1 MVLAEDPIWIKAAD
15 HWAPPCAP
23 KEMGMRA
30 ERWADIDDWHVDRAA
45 AMPLFRQIYQQVSWG
60 ILGRTLMPGT
70 KLPSTR
76 DLAER
81 LGVARSSVVIAYEQ
95 LLAEGYIY
103 GKVGSGTYISSDLPE
118 PIGEDPLRAK
128 VVRRPA
134 GETRSFTETAA
145 AQSDERPFNL
155 GRTLLDARSIEIWR
169 KLSHRAVRSLG
180 PSHFG
185 YTDPSG
191 FAELRKTIS
200 DYLQAARSVCC
211 EPAQV
216 IVTAGT
222 QHAIDIALRVL
233 LDRGDE
239 VWVEDPGYSLTYDAL
254 AAFGAKARPIRVDKH
269 GIDVAAGIR
278 AAPKARAVFVTPSH
292 QFPLGV
298 VLSMSRRLELLAWAR
313 STQAWIIEDDYASE
327 FRYGGRPLA
336 SLQGLDDSSRV
347 IYIGT
352 LNKALFPGLRMGY
365 VVVPH
370 ALLRAFVRA
379 RYLMD
384 RQPPS
389 LQQTVVAE
397 FMRQGHFASHLRRMR
412 LQYRDQRDA
421 LATEFTRCLGDYL
434 QVDTPDQGMH
444 LVAYLREGLS
454 DIDIERAALD
464 RGIVVRAISRLYRK
478 APPRSGLMLGFS
490 GYPRQ
495 VIPSAVEQF
504 AEAVRDR
511 LMY

>member
-1 MVLAEDPIWIKAAD
+1 
-15 HWAPPCAP
+15 
-23 KEMGMRA
+23 MRA
-30 ERWADIDDWHVDRAA
+30 EGWADIYDWQVDRAA

-60 ILGRTLMPGT
+60 ILGRTLAPGT

-76 DLAER
+76 DLAAR
-81 LGVARSSVVIAYEQ
+81 LGVARASVVVAYEQ

-103 GKVGSGTYISSDLPE
+103 GKIGSGTYISSDLPE
-118 PIGEDPLRAK
+118 PIGEKPLRAK
-128 VVRRPA
+128 AARRPA
-134 GETRSFTETAA
+134 EETRSFTETAESP

-155 GRTLLDARSIEIWR
+155 GRTLVDARSVEIWR

-180 PSHFG
+180 PSHLG
-185 YTDPSG
+185 YTDPCG

-200 DYLQAARSVCC
+200 DYLQAARNVRCD
-211 EPAQV
+211 PAQV

-233 LDRGDE
+233 LDRGDD

-313 STQAWIIEDDYASE
+313 TTRAWIIEDDYASE

-336 SLQGLDDSSRV
+336 SLQGLDDSGRV

-370 ALLRAFVRA
+370 ALLRAFVGA

-397 FMRQGHFASHLRRMR
+397 FMRQGHLASHLRRMR

-421 LATEFTRCLGDYL
+421 LATEFTRCLGGHL

-454 DIDIERAALD
+454 DVDIERAALD

-478 APPRSGLMLGFS
+478 APPRSGLMLGFA

-495 VIPSAVEQF
+495 AILSAAAQF
-504 AEAVRDR
+504 AQAVRDR
-511 LMY
+511 LIC